1 MALLSK
7 DKFKELLA
15 EWGARRAGRKGM
27 ESTGLHKT
35 VRDVTGPVG
44 NAHSRSWDMAS
55 EHTKKY
61 NQSFDPRV
69 PPSLFVSERD
79 RKRAN
84 QPMPV
89 SERCIEDW
97 PKK

>member
-1 MALLSK
+1 MSSSVKLKL
-7 DKFKELLA
+7 KEFFA
-15 EWGARRAGRKGM
+15 EWSARRSGHKAM

-35 VRDVTGPVG
+35 VREVTGPVG

-55 EHTKKY
+55 THNKKY